1 MKLLNNKLIKN
12 ILNKYKINITT
23 KEIEEKYNEKYRYY
37 HNIEHINFLNNKIL
51 ELYEKNIINE
61 NERDILIISSLF
73 HDIIYYMGNNDNE
86 LKSVEFFKEKI
97 NSNDKIYEQIIEI
110 ILDTINHESKN
121 KLSKIFSDLDMFIIS
136 DGTFDELLNY
146 EKKIRMEAKNYNF
159 ELYKQKRIEFLKN
172 ILETDYGKKN
182 KINIE
187 KLINY
192 IKKSENDYL
201 IENLKYLKKFKNFI

>member
-23 KEIEEKYNEKYRYY
+23 KEIEEKYNEKHRYY

-187 KLINY
+187 KLIEH
-192 IKKSENDYL
+192 IKKSKEDY
-201 IENLKYLKKFKNFI
+201 IKENLKYLKKFNDF